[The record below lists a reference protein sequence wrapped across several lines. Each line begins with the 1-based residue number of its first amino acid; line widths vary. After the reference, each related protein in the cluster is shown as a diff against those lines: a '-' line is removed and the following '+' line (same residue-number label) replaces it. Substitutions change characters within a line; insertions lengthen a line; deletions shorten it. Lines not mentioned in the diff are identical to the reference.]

1 MNCVF
6 ETRSW
11 KSKNINLYLY
21 PTLSLPCGI
30 LVLMPLSKVQPPGS
44 RKDVTDGR
52 GER

>member
-11 KSKNINLYLY
+11 KSENINLYLH

-30 LVLMPLSKVQPPGS
+30 LGLRTDAPLQSPAPRLLQGC
-44 RKDVTDGR
+44 D
-52 GER
+52 